1 VEIIII
7 FLIFAIPYI
16 AKQPKWVYAIG
27 EEHIDDRLLKSVYAQ
42 VTMSTQ
48 NLRCVRNFVR
58 LTWENCCIRFNNWE
72 MLRWGLACP
81 QLERQWYVFFSDVWV
96 IQKYTIVLKWKLTT
110 ICITC
115 RHFNFRQGFFYW
127 MFLSFCKLLS
137 SLNRSHGMYRHHNI
151 KIVKV
156 PTTIIFICLILLRN
170 FLLVKLVITLDF
182 IFLV

>member
-1 VEIIII
+1 LL
-7 FLIFAIPYI
+7 FHTLPNN
-16 AKQPKWVYAIG
+16 PKWVYAIG

-58 LTWENCCIRFNNWE
+58 LTWENCCMKCYAEDW
-72 MLRWGLACP
+72 LAHN
-81 QLERQWYVFFSDVWV
+81 LNASDMFFFSDVWV

-115 RHFNFRQGFFYW
+115 RHFNFRQGFFFFW